1 MDDKIRIGVITA
13 AVGIK
18 GEVRVMPFTDTP
30 ERFRQVKF
38 LELDG
43 KRTAVQSGRVMK
55 NMAVIKLQG
64 VNSRNDAELLQNK
77 ELWIDRKDLWKVP
90 EDTYFVQDLQGSRI
104 FLEDGTPLGTLTKV
118 IANPGHDL
126 YEITKKDGKSF
137 LLPAVKEFVRAID
150 LEKQTVTVRL
160 IEGLEDL

>member
-1 MDDKIRIGVITA
+1 MDDKIKIGVITA

-38 LELDG
+38 LEMDG
-43 KRTAVQSGRVMK
+43 KRVAVQSGRVMK

-64 VNSRNDAELLQNK
+64 VNTRNDAELLRSK

-90 EDTYFVQDLQGSRI
+90 ANTYFVQDLEGCSV
-104 FLEDGTPLGTLTKV
+104 FLEDGSPLGKLTRV
-118 IANPGHDL
+118 VPNPGNDL
-126 YEITKKDGKSF
+126 YEITKEDGKTF
-137 LLPAVKEFVRAID
+137 LLPAVKEFVKAVD
-150 LEKQTVTVRL
+150 VEKKSVTVHL